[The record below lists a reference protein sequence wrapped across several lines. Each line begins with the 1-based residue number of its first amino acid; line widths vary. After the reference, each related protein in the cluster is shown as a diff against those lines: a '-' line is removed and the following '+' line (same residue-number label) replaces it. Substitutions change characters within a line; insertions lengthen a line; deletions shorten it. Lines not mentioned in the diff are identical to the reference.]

1 MNLVAKAPAW
11 VPVPRLLALALSPFA
26 LVGCAP
32 DTGGG
37 GGGGGVEYRLH
48 LTPFAPANQ
57 SPFEGLTDA
66 ELEIAP
72 AVGEPSLYALP
83 LAESGNSSQIEGLSA
98 FEEAVL
104 TVRGYDSG
112 GVVSWGRTLPLTMQD
127 GDELEATLLVS
138 LVDKVG
144 WLGSL
149 EDGLVGGGLV
159 ALGDGR
165 FALLGGVVVSDRGA
179 RGQDTVQALD
189 VGAPGAALAFGDVA
203 TLPAWREGANQD
215 GDEHTERSFFTPAL
229 LTTGP
234 YAGQYLVSGG
244 CARQPNEHPSE
255 ITPSTFAWDPA
266 TGQSTVLD
274 LALRAGGRADY
285 TLVVDQ
291 RGSVVIHGG
300 WGGTASDRQVLG
312 QASYDIVNAEQ
323 SSVEEV
329 RGVSIVGVLGQA
341 GVAVGSDGSLFCGGA
356 LVGDADEDN
365 VVDWYS
371 TSTCERVTLDGEVE
385 EGSPLPSARAGL
397 AMVTLADGSVLAT
410 GGANQRSP
418 AGNTE
423 FPAAEDDAYLRS
435 AGSGEW
441 VSLSAHLA
449 LPRAGHEMAL
459 LPDGR
464 VLIVG
469 GSASYNALVPAADP
483 YACAEIFD
491 PVELS
496 FTLVDDCDAESDAAS
511 LEEPANMP
519 MMAVDPAFGAL
530 VVGGM
535 SGSTS
540 ASPRVGLFVPGE

>member
-1 MNLVAKAPAW
+1 MILVPQAPAR
-11 VPVPRLLALALSPFA
+11 VPVPLLLALALSPLTVA
-26 LVGCAP
+26 GCAP

-37 GGGGGVEYRLH
+37 GGGGGVEYLLH
-48 LTPFAPANQ
+48 LTPLVPSNQ
-57 SPFEGLTDA
+57 APFEGLTDA

-127 GDELEATLLVS
+127 GDELEAKLLVS
-138 LVDKVG
+138 LVDEVG

-149 EDGLVGGGLV
+149 GDGLVGGGLV

-165 FALLGGVVVSDRGA
+165 FTLLGGVVVSERGS
-179 RGQDTVQALD
+179 RGQDTVQVLD
-189 VGAPGAALAFGDVA
+189 VGSPAAGLGFAEAGV
-203 TLPAWREGANQD
+203 LPAWREGVNQD
-215 GDEHTERSFFTPAL
+215 GDEHTERAFFTPAR

-234 YAGQYLVSGG
+234 YAGQYLVTGG
-244 CARQPNEHPSE
+244 CAREPNEHPSE
-255 ITPSTFAWDPA
+255 ITASTFAWDPVSGEA
-266 TGQSTVLD
+266 TVVD
-274 LALRAGGRADY
+274 VALRGGGRADY
-285 TLVVDQ
+285 ALVVDQ
-291 RGSVVIHGG
+291 RGAVVVHGG
-300 WGGTASDRQVLG
+300 WGGTNSDNQVLG
-312 QASYDIVNAEQ
+312 QSSYDIIDAEQ
-323 SSVEEV
+323 GSVDEV
-329 RGVSIVGVLGQA
+329 RGVSTVGVLGQG
-341 GVAVGSDGSLFCGGA
+341 GVGVGSEGSLFCGGA
-356 LVGDADEDN
+356 LVGDADEDGY
-365 VVDWYS
+365 VDWYS
-371 TSTCERVTLDGEVE
+371 TSACERVTLDGEVE
-385 EGSPLPSARAGL
+385 EASPLPSPRAGL
-397 AMVTLADGSVLAT
+397 AMTTLADGSVLAT
-410 GGANQRSP
+410 GGANQRTP

-423 FPAAEDDAYLRS
+423 LPTAEDDAYLRS
-435 AGSGEW
+435 PGSGEW

-469 GSASYNALVPAADP
+469 GTASYNALSPADDA

-496 FTLVDDCDAESDAAS
+496 FTLVDDCDVNSDAAT

-519 MMAVDPAFGAL
+519 MLAVDPAFGAL
-530 VVGGM
+530 VVGGL
-535 SGSTS
+535 SGATE